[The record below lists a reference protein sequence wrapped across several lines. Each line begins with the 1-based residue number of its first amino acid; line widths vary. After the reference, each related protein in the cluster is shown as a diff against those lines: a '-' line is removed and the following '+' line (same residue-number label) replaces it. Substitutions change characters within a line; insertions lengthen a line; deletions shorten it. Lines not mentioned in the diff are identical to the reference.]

1 MASTIQ
7 NAPATQQ
14 PGPTMPNDMNPQ
26 IQALLQVT
34 SSPTLI
40 FENSVLGT
48 PYHFKVC

>member
-14 PGPTMPNDMNPQ
+14 PGSSMSNDMNPQ

-34 SSPTLI
+34 PPRTLGLG
-40 FENSVLGT
+40 NYVLGT
-48 PYHFKVC
+48 PYHFIAC